1 MRWTEFLKYLF
12 WFSGFLALSFPLW
25 LFGINT
31 WVERVS
37 QPWLFA
43 EAEQVPHNRVGLV
56 LGTGPTTVRGH
67 PNPYFVGRIQ
77 AAAQLYRAGK
87 VDYLLVSGDN
97 SSRYY
102 DEPTAMRNALIAQG
116 VPKERIY
123 RDYAGFR
130 TLDSV
135 VRAKEVF
142 GEQRF
147 TIISQRFHNQRAVFI
162 ARERGLGAIGF
173 NAPDVPEWYNTNT
186 QFRERFARVQMVL
199 DLFLLG
205 TQPRLLGEPI
215 RIGVDPIQ

>member
-1 MRWTEFLKYLF
+1 MRWTGLFKYLS
-12 WFSGFLALSFPLW
+12 WSAGLLVVSGLL

-31 WVERVS
+31 WVERSS

-43 EAEQVPHNRVGLV
+43 DADQIPHNRVGLV
-56 LGTGPTTVRGH
+56 LGTGPTTVRGR

-77 AAAQLYRAGK
+77 AAARLYQAGK

-97 SSRYY
+97 SSPYY
-102 DEPTAMRNALIAQG
+102 DEPSAMREALIAQG

-135 VRAKEVF
+135 VRAREVF

-147 TIISQRFHNQRAVFI
+147 TVISQLFHNQRAVFI
-162 ARERGLGAIGF
+162 ARQRGLEAIGY
-173 NAPDVPEWYNTNT
+173 NAPDAPEGFNSNTR
-186 QFRERFARVQMVL
+186 FREPLARVQMVL
-199 DLFLLG
+199 DLLLNK
-205 TQPRLLGEPI
+205 QPKYLGAPI
-215 RIGVDPIQ
+215 RIGIDPIQ

>member
-1 MRWTEFLKYLF
+1 MKYLF
-12 WFSGFLALSFPLW
+12 WFGGFLILSFPLL

-43 EAEQVPHNRVGLV
+43 EPEQVPHNRVGLV
-56 LGTGPTTVRGH
+56 LGTGPTTVRGR

-102 DEPTAMRNALIAQG
+102 DEPTAMRKALIALG
-116 VPKERIY
+116 VPQERIY

-147 TIISQRFHNQRAVFI
+147 TIVSQRFHNQRAVFI
-162 ARERGLGAIGF
+162 ARQRGLEAIGF
-173 NAPDVPEWYNTNT
+173 NAPDVPEGWSNTW
-186 QFRERFARVQMVL
+186 FREPLARVQMAL
-199 DLFLLG
+199 DLLLNR
-205 TQPRLLGEPI
+205 QPKYLGEPV
-215 RIGVDPIQ
+215 RIGVDPVQ

>member
-1 MRWTEFLKYLF
+1 
-12 WFSGFLALSFPLW
+12 
-25 LFGINT
+25 LFGINA

-37 QPWLFA
+37 QPWLYA
-43 EAEQVPHNRVGLV
+43 DLDQVPYNRVGLV
-56 LGTGPTTVRGH
+56 LGTGPTTARGR

-77 AAAQLYRAGK
+77 AAAQLYQAGK

-102 DEPTAMRNALIAQG
+102 DEPSAMRDALTAHG

-123 RDYAGFR
+123 HDYAGFR

-135 VRAKEVF
+135 VRAREVF

-147 TIISQRFHNQRAVFI
+147 TIISQEFHNQRAVFI
-162 ARERGLGAIGF
+162 ARERGLEAIGF
-173 NAPDVPEWYNTNT
+173 NAPEVPEWFNSNT
-186 QFRERFARVQMVL
+186 QFRERLARVQMVL

-205 TQPRLLGEPI
+205 TQPRFLGEPI

>member
-1 MRWTEFLKYLF
+1 MAKYLF
-12 WFSGFLALSFPLW
+12 CFGGLLVVSIPL
-25 LFGINT
+25 LVFGINS

-43 EAEQVPHNRVGLV
+43 DLDEVPHNRVGLV
-56 LGTGPTTVRGH
+56 LGTGPTTVRGR

-77 AAAQLYRAGK
+77 AAALLYKAGK

-102 DEPTAMRNALIAQG
+102 DEPSATRNALITQG
-116 VPKERIY
+116 VPTERIY

-142 GEQRF
+142 KEQRF
-147 TIISQRFHNQRAVFI
+147 TIISQAFHNQRAVFI
-162 ARERGLGAIGF
+162 ARERGLEAIGF
-173 NAPDVPEWYNTNT
+173 NAPDVPEWFNTST

-205 TQPRLLGEPI
+205 TQPRFLGEPI